1 MSRYCARIGVKP
13 ATLTP
18 RQERVLALWSQGI
31 RHKAIGEMLHISDK
45 TVNSTLDRVQ
55 INLMLNDRWQLREYA
70 RLLGMDKVSA

>member
-1 MSRYCARIGVKP
+1 MKP
-13 ATLTP
+13 APLTP
-18 RQERVLALWSQGI
+18 RQERVLALWAQGI

-55 INLMLNDRWQLREYA
+55 INLALDDRWQLREYA